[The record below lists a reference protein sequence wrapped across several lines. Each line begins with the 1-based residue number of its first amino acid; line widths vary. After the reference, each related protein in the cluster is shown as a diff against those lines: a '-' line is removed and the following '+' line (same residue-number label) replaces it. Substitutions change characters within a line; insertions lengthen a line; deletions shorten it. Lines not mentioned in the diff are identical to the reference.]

1 VLRSF
6 NEYKGI
12 EVSGRTLTA
21 LLQAFGQF
29 KSLASKYLLEEGIGQ
44 KGADGVVVVDPA
56 GWYPMEGQLRALAR
70 FNEEMG
76 DSVVHQIGMSVPKH
90 AEWPP
95 DARDMKAFLMVL
107 DLGYHMH
114 HRRNGQVLGDP
125 TTGRILEGIGHYLAR
140 SRPDGFM
147 EIEADNPYPCAFD
160 KGLLFGAMR
169 VLNVVGAILHDDN
182 HPCRKR
188 GGKSCVYVVKA

>member
-1 VLRSF
+1 LRSF
-6 NEYKGI
+6 NEFKGI

-29 KSLASKYLLEEGIGQ
+29 KALASKYLLEEGIGQ
-44 KGADGVVVVDPA
+44 KGPDGVVTVDPNA
-56 GWYPMEGQLRALAR
+56 WYSMDGQLRTLAR
-70 FNEEMG
+70 FNQEMG
-76 DSVVHQIGMSVPKH
+76 DSVVHQIGMAVPKH
-90 AEWPP
+90 VPWPP
-95 DARDMKAFLMVL
+95 GVQDIKSFTMALDM
-107 DLGYHMH
+107 GYHMS
-114 HRRNGQVLGDP
+114 HRRNGVVLGDP
-125 TTGRILEGIGHYLAR
+125 ATGRISEGIGHYAAR

-169 VLNVVGAILHDDN
+169 ALNVVGAILHDDS

-188 GGKSCVYVVKA
+188 GSKSCVYVVKG